1 MEHFVEESA
10 LLTLWQVNSEKKMCI
25 CNNFLIWVIVKKC
38 SIFKAPD
45 ESNEETL
52 FVSLD
57 DRDL

>member
-1 MEHFVEESA
+1 MA
-10 LLTLWQVNSEKKMCI
+10 AMVNSEKKICI